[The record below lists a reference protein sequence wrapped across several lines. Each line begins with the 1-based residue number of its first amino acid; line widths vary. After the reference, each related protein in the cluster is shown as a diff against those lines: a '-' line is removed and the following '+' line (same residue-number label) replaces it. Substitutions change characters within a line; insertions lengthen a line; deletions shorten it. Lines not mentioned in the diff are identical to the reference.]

1 MNMKVFNVCQ
11 AYKLLQNR
19 YEFRAELF
27 FPGKKKQNKTI
38 AFAFYVMGAGFQDVA
53 FLTFASVYEVWVG

>member
-19 YEFRAELF
+19 YEFCAELI
-27 FPGKKKQNKTI
+27 FPGGKKKKI
-38 AFAFYVMGAGFQDVA
+38 AFAFYVMGAGFQDVP